1 MAPISW
7 GPALRSIV
15 ARVEASDVLELEVR
29 AEGLSIRLRRDSGSA
44 APAGTPDAGT
54 AIETSGQHTIRC
66 PLTGIWY
73 DSPAPG
79 AAPFVSV
86 GDSLDVGTIIG
97 LVETMKVFNEVAAD
111 AAGVVQHIFVRRGEL
126 VAEQSPLM
134 TIEPSA
140 DDLTLPPGQLA

>member
-1 MAPISW
+1 MSPVSW

-15 ARVEASDVLELEVR
+15 ERVEASDVHELEVR
-29 AEGLSIRLRRDSGSA
+29 AQGLFIRLRRDIRRPA
-44 APAGTPDAGT
+44 AVAVAAAEPAAD
-54 AIETSGQHTIRC
+54 TSGLHALRC

-86 GDSLDVGTIIG
+86 GDSVDVGSVVG

-111 AAGVVQHIFVRRGEL
+111 VAGVVRQVFVARGEL
-126 VAEQSPLM
+126 VNQNAPLM
-134 TIEPSA
+134 TIEPVA
-140 DDLTLPPGQLA
+140 DDETLEPSHLS

>member
-1 MAPISW
+1 MPPVAW

-15 ARVEASDVLELEVR
+15 ERVEASDVHELEVR
-29 AEGLSIRLRRDSGSA
+29 AQGLFIRLRRDVRR
-44 APAGTPDAGT
+44 PAVVGVATGEPAD
-54 AIETSGQHTIRC
+54 TSGLHALRC

-86 GDSLDVGTIIG
+86 GDSVDVGSVVG

-111 AAGVVQHIFVRRGEL
+111 VAGVVRQVFVGRGDL
-126 VAEQSPLM
+126 VSQNAPLM
-134 TIEPSA
+134 TIEPTAEDENPEPSH
-140 DDLTLPPGQLA
+140 LS

>member
-1 MAPISW
+1 MAPVSW

-15 ARVEASDVLELEVR
+15 ARVEASDVRELEVR
-29 AEGLSIRLRRDSGSA
+29 AEGLSIKLRRDRRNA
-44 APAGTPDAGT
+44 AAAETPAAGP
-54 AIETSGQHTIRC
+54 AIEASGQHTIRC

-79 AAPFVSV
+79 AASFVNV

-97 LVETMKVFNEVAAD
+97 LVETMKVFNEVASD

-134 TIEPSA
+134 TIEPWA
-140 DDLTLPPGQLA
+140 DDRTLPPGQLA